1 MALIGV
7 VLLAIKLGLALFIV
21 VPAVLAFVGLS
32 GLGWLS
38 LRVRDPTVRAVI
50 LALCVIGFGATVTWS
65 VDNDVVEFAQ
75 WAATWP

>member
-7 VLLAIKLGLALFIV
+7 VLLAIKLALALFIV
-21 VPAVLAFVGLS
+21 VPAVLAFVGLC

-38 LRVRDPTVRAVI
+38 LQVRDPKVRAVM
-50 LALCVIGFGATVTWS
+50 LALCVIGIGATVTWS
-65 VDNDVVEFAQ
+65 VDNDVVEIAQ